1 MTMPEDALERA
12 REQAAAMRAGG
23 AYTESPPA
31 LLPQPSDSITTQKLY
46 EWALIEPDLR
56 EVRSTRRFGA
66 PMTAFKR
73 GLLRLLQQ
81 YHASLI
87 AEQTR
92 FNVNL
97 LVHVKRLEERIEALE
112 RATDGDEVQ
121 LERGAGGED
130 AHPHGGGGP

>member
-1 MTMPEDALERA
+1 MTDPGDALSRA
-12 REQAAAMRAGG
+12 REEAASMRAAG
-23 AYTESPPA
+23 AYSDAPPA
-31 LLPQPSDSITTQKLY
+31 IELEPSDSITTAKLY

-66 PMTAFKR
+66 PMTALKH

-97 LVHVKRLEERIEALE
+97 LVHVRRLEERIEALE
-112 RATDGDEVQ
+112 KDRE
-121 LERGAGGED
+121 
-130 AHPHGGGGP
+130 

>member
-1 MTMPEDALERA
+1 MTEPEAAIERA
-12 REQAAAMRAGG
+12 REAAASMRAAG
-23 AYTESPPA
+23 AYRDAPSAVERE
-31 LLPQPSDSITTQKLY
+31 PSDSITTAKLY

-97 LVHVKRLEERIEALE
+97 LVHVRRLEERIEALE
-112 RATDGDEVQ
+112 KDRE
-121 LERGAGGED
+121 
-130 AHPHGGGGP
+130 

>member
-1 MTMPEDALERA
+1 
-12 REQAAAMRAGG
+12 MRAAG
-23 AYTESPPA
+23 AYRDVPSAVERE
-31 LLPQPSDSITTQKLY
+31 PSDSITTAKLY

-97 LVHVKRLEERIEALE
+97 LVHVRRLEERIEELE
-112 RATDGDEVQ
+112 KDRE
-121 LERGAGGED
+121 
-130 AHPHGGGGP
+130 

>member
-1 MTMPEDALERA
+1 VTDPEEAIARA
-12 REQAAAMRAGG
+12 RREAASMRDTG
-23 AYTESPPA
+23 AYDDAPA
-31 LLPQPSDSITTQKLY
+31 SVAAEPSDSITTAKLY

-66 PMTAFKR
+66 PVTAFKR
-73 GLLRLLQQ
+73 ALLRLLQQ

-97 LVHVKRLEERIEALE
+97 LVHVRRLEERIEALE
-112 RATDGDEVQ
+112 KDRE
-121 LERGAGGED
+121 
-130 AHPHGGGGP
+130 